1 LAFTQIHQF
10 LLSSCRAAATSS
22 FFYQCD
28 YHKDKNTTT
37 TATATTTNFLQSCS
51 ASKLQRLRAVCEEL
65 WKQL

>member
-1 LAFTQIHQF
+1 
-10 LLSSCRAAATSS
+10 LLSSCHAAATSS

-28 YHKDKNTTT
+28 YHKDKTTT
-37 TATATTTNFLQSCS
+37 TTTNFLQSCS